1 MHFRVNS
8 ELDGASVRRLTSMKP
23 EPTLYESLGGMP
35 ALCRLSDAFYERVL
49 ADELLAPVFANFS
62 PRHVEHVAVWLAEV
76 FGGPT
81 AFTTTLGGHQSLLRS
96 HLGLGIRNEH
106 RQRWLELMS
115 AAVDDVLPD
124 SPDLHAPLMS
134 YFEWG
139 TAIAQE
145 VSQDPAGTDLGDP
158 GPTPRWSREGS
169 RS

>member
-1 MHFRVNS
+1 
-8 ELDGASVRRLTSMKP
+8 MKP

-158 GPTPRWSREGS
+158 GPTPRWSREGL